1 MPVVSIARHAL
12 PPHSA
17 VGGLESTPVANGV
30 HTCCT
35 CARSPCA
42 GTSRSC
48 SYNPLVPT
56 SVPTSSNLATHLPA
70 MQAPLAARHPGRLR
84 HCEPAP
90 ARFQAERRARPSV
103 KGSRCSCRS
112 RAQAVGTPPNAR
124 PQGEPDMRLR
134 RAPAGRR
141 RLMLESR
148 PSRHTGKAGSIIIGA
163 VITIG
168 AGSIVI
174 GRGTSSY
181 RYLNS
186 KPYLRSM
193 SSTMSFRNAASK

>member
-1 MPVVSIARHAL
+1 MLVVSIARHAL

-30 HTCCT
+30 HTCCI
-35 CARSPCA
+35 CARRPGA
-42 GTSRSC
+42 GTSRGSRG
-48 SYNPLVPT
+48 NPLVPT
-56 SVPTSSNLATHLPA
+56 SVPTSSNLATHLPRA

-112 RAQAVGTPPNAR
+112 RAQAVGKPPNAC

-134 RAPAGRR
+134 RVPAGRSVDAVATRPAMLGQAAGTR
-141 RLMLESR
+141 RVRRAAAAS
-148 PSRHTGKAGSIIIGA
+148 
-163 VITIG
+163 
-168 AGSIVI
+168 I
-174 GRGTSSY
+174 GR
-181 RYLNS
+181 
-186 KPYLRSM
+186 
-193 SSTMSFRNAASK
+193 STC

>member
-17 VGGLESTPVANGV
+17 VGGLESTPVAIGV
-30 HTCCT
+30 YTCCT
-35 CARSPCA
+35 CARRPGA
-42 GTSRSC
+42 GTSRGSRG
-48 SYNPLVPT
+48 NPLVPT

-124 PQGEPDMRLR
+124 PQGPLQRSRPWAMAQEVVPKRVAAAL
-134 RAPAGRR
+134 
-141 RLMLESR
+141 LMLEAAVDAFT
-148 PSRHTGKAGSIIIGA
+148 PSLEPTPA
-163 VITIG
+163 VSKG
-168 AGSIVI
+168 PL
-174 GRGTSSY
+174 TSSVQPGQACAETC
-181 RYLNS
+181 LS
-186 KPYLRSM
+186 
-193 SSTMSFRNAASK
+193 